1 MAHSEPVCAGRD
13 DVLSGGVVEQAGVPH
28 CTPRRGDITEKA
40 IPPAV
45 SRE

>member
-13 DVLSGGVVEQAGVPH
+13 DVLEQAGVPH
-28 CTPRRGDITEKA
+28 CTPRRGDIMEKA